1 MDGQGFAAAARRLK
15 PVGGFFLIGLAVL
28 TVSRVAL
35 ALWQQ
40 EGISEVDG
48 WWQVF
53 LQGARVDVAS
63 LCLLLVPAALL
74 VLALPARAASTRAM
88 RWLIAGWLS
97 ACITLLVVLEL
108 ATPGCMQEYG
118 LRPNRT
124 FVE

>member
-15 PVGGFFLIGLAVL
+15 PIGGFFLIGLAAL

-53 LQGARVDVAS
+53 LQGARVDMAS
-63 LCLLLVPAALL
+63 LCLLLTPAALL

-88 RWLIAGWLS
+88 RRCASRRRMHFASDGPVASIPARLPRSAGSAAWIA
-97 ACITLLVVLEL
+97 V
-108 ATPGCMQEYG
+108 PG
-118 LRPNRT
+118 P
-124 FVE
+124 